1 MSKHSPKATK
11 KNPRTARTTKPVLDH
26 ATAPEPET
34 RPPPSGVRAR
44 AWTPRYTHSGVLPGE
59 SVGDAIRRYVAW
71 LVLAREE
78 LDHGGDRRQVRRD
91 LTGCA
96 ETLATLSL
104 EVDALEGETEP
115 QAAPARPA
123 GFGEL
128 LDVEN
133 ALDEIAQDYNTVS
146 IAVANRSDY
155 NPSDISSTMLRVN
168 TRLEGA
174 IAKITELRKAMV
186 SQ

>member
-1 MSKHSPKATK
+1 MSKHTAK
-11 KNPRTARTTKPVLDH
+11 KNPRTARATKPVLDH

-34 RPPPSGVRAR
+34 VPPPSGVRAR
-44 AWTPRYTHSGVLPGE
+44 AWTPRYQQSGVLPGE
-59 SVGDAIRRYVAW
+59 SLGDAIRRYVAW
-71 LVLAREE
+71 IVLAREQ
-78 LDHGGDRRQVRRD
+78 LDHGGDRRQVHRD

-104 EVDALEGETEP
+104 EVDALEGETEH

-133 ALDEIAQDYNTVS
+133 ALDEIAQDYNTAS
-146 IAVANRSDY
+146 IAVANVDDH
-155 NPSDISSTMLRVN
+155 NPDNIASTMLRLN
-168 TRLEGA
+168 TRLEAA